1 MIYDNMRNYK
11 DIQTTKEGK
20 QSLSTSQQSEEED
33 VAASTIIKNTRIPS
47 MEDILDAV
55 SYHNA
60 LAIFRTIALVGQN
73 SSSNI
78 SIRKFNLPRKQYY
91 SRISD
96 LRNAG
101 LIGGSYG
108 KYFLTSFGKVVYYV
122 QEVVENAVNEYWKLK
137 AIDLLSIP
145 DDSGAH
151 LSKEELAELVDS
163 LIDNQ
168 KIKEFLLKTV

>member
-11 DIQTTKEGK
+11 NMQVIKEGR
-20 QSLSTSQQSEEED
+20 QSLSTSRQIEEED

-55 SYHNA
+55 SYDNA
-60 LAIFRTIALVGQN
+60 LVIFRTIALVGQN

-78 SIRKFNLPRKQYY
+78 SISKFNLHRKQYY

-101 LIGGSYG
+101 LIEGSYG
-108 KYFLTSFGKVVYYV
+108 KYFLTSLGKVVYYV
-122 QEVVENAVNEYWKLK
+122 QELVENAVNEYWKIK
-137 AIDLLSIP
+137 AIDSLSIP
-145 DDSGAH
+145 DDNDTH
-151 LSKEELAELVDS
+151 FSKEGLAELVDS

-168 KIKEFLLKTV
+168 KIKEILLKTV